1 MPRTNLS
8 PQVVG
13 GVILGAGF
21 ALTVFGVAQ
30 RMEGRAGGKPP
41 RGHAVLAALLGG
53 MPMAATGSAGHGD
66 RSRVPLPSPN
76 PRPAGACGAP

>member
-30 RMEGRAGGKPP
+30 RMEGRAGG
-41 RGHAVLAALLGG
+41 
-53 MPMAATGSAGHGD
+53 MP
-66 RSRVPLPSPN
+66 
-76 PRPAGACGAP
+76 PRPAAVAESAPGGRLRRAVSAARSPV